1 MVTNLVSVN
10 NVLKYCAIGLY
21 CAVGL
26 LEEHI
31 ELYYGNVVYEME
43 TSIHLKILR

>member
-10 NVLKYCAIGLY
+10 NVLKY

-31 ELYYGNVVYEME
+31 ELYYGNVVYQIE